1 MIRRTVIGFGNL
13 LMGDDAVGIQVVRLL
28 ANMNLPDDVELI
40 DGAVASFEVLSDAR
54 DAAEIIIIDA
64 LAGGGQPGDLY
75 QVSPDD
81 LGETAHAGH
90 FSIHQFSLT
99 EALHLVR
106 QLGPMQP
113 VIIYGIEPATMEFG
127 LELSAPVASAAQR
140 AAGLI
145 ATYLKE
151 G

>member
-13 LMGDDAVGIQVVRLL
+13 LMGDDGVGIQVVRLL
-28 ANMNLPDDVELI
+28 ADMNLPDDVELI

-75 QVSPDD
+75 QVSSEE
-81 LGETAHAGH
+81 LGERTHAGH
-90 FSIHQFSLT
+90 FPIHRSIPT
-99 EALHLVR
+99 DPLHLVR
-106 QLGPMQP
+106 QLGPMPP
-113 VIIYGIEPATMEFG
+113 VVIYGIEPGTMDLG
-127 LELSAPVASAAQR
+127 LELSAPVASAARR

-145 ATYLKE
+145 AAYLKE